1 MNSELAK
8 VKARIKAL
16 AAKTVEAGCSEHEA
30 LHAAEMVGRLLDQ
43 YNLSMDEID
52 IREEI
57 CVLSEVPAGSRRRM
71 PVDGAVVPIARF
83 CEVKTWHA
91 KRADETA
98 VYCFYGFEPDV
109 AMAVHLFTVVAAAV
123 RAELVTFKRSRRY
136 AAAGNRWLATASFQ
150 RGLVDR
156 IGDRL
161 EQLKTK
167 RQRDRERDERA
178 KAQAAQEAFE
188 RAVAA
193 GEPPPQHVTRGALMV
208 LKGQIVEREFEA
220 NLGITLT
227 KSRAITFRVDPCAFE
242 AGRTAGDRVNL
253 NRPIG
258 QEWNVAGLLA

>member
-1 MNSELAK
+1 MTSELAK

-57 CVLSEVPAGSRRRM
+57 CVLSEVPAGSKRRM

-123 RAELVTFKRSRRY
+123 RAEL
-136 AAAGNRWLATASFQ
+136 AHGLA
-150 RGLVDR
+150 
-156 IGDRL
+156 RL
-161 EQLKTK
+161 
-167 RQRDRERDERA
+167 A
-178 KAQAAQEAFE
+178 P
-188 RAVAA
+188 
-193 GEPPPQHVTRGALMV
+193 EP
-208 LKGQIVEREFEA
+208 
-220 NLGITLT
+220 
-227 KSRAITFRVDPCAFE
+227 
-242 AGRTAGDRVNL
+242 
-253 NRPIG
+253 
-258 QEWNVAGLLA
+258 